1 MLKGKTFKCK
11 AYAKINLFLNV
22 FNKTKDNLHNLKSLV
37 CFIDLYD
44 EIIISENNKFL
55 IKIKGPFK
63 NFVKKRENIIEKTF
77 IIFSKFSG
85 LKTNYKILLNK
96 KIPVAAGLGGGSAD
110 AAAILQGLNLL
121 NKKKIKKKDLF
132 KLAME
137 IGSDVPACLY
147 NKNVF
152 FSGYGQILSKAPK
165 IPPVSVL
172 LINPCKELSTKKVFN
187 IYKKNKLIKKSNFI
201 YKNFF
206 LWILEQNNDLQ
217 KYAEKF
223 VPEIKEMMKFLS
235 SSKNCFFSKMTGS
248 GPTVF
253 GLFRKKIDAG
263 KVNLLLKKKHPKWWS
278 GVYSIK
284 T

>member
-44 EIIISENNKFL
+44 EIIISESNKFL

-217 KYAEKF
+217 KFAEKF
-223 VPEIKEMMKFLS
+223 VPEIKEMIKFLS

-253 GLFRKKIDAG
+253 GLFRKKIDAQ

>member
-44 EIIISENNKFL
+44 EIIISESNKFL

-110 AAAILQGLNLL
+110 AAVILQGLNLL

-187 IYKKNKLIKKSNFI
+187 IYKKKKLMKKSNFI

-223 VPEIKEMMKFLS
+223 VPEIKEMIKFLS

>member
-44 EIIISENNKFL
+44 EIIISESNKFL

-63 NFVKKRENIIEKTF
+63 SFVKKRGNIIEKTF

-110 AAAILQGLNLL
+110 AAVILQGLNLL

-187 IYKKNKLIKKSNFI
+187 IYKKKKLMKKSNFI

-223 VPEIKEMMKFLS
+223 VPEIKEMIKFLS

-253 GLFRKKIDAG
+253 GLFRKKIDAQ

>member
-44 EIIISENNKFL
+44 EIIISESNKFL

-63 NFVKKRENIIEKTF
+63 SFVKKRENIIEKTF

-110 AAAILQGLNLL
+110 AAVILQGLNLL

-223 VPEIKEMMKFLS
+223 VPEIKEMIKFLS

-263 KVNLLLKKKHPKWWS
+263 KANLLLKKKHPKWWS

>member
-1 MLKGKTFKCK
+1 MLKGKTFKCR

-22 FNKTKDNLHNLKSLV
+22 FNRTKNNLHNLKSLV

-44 EIIISENNKFL
+44 EIIISESKKFL

-63 NFVKKRENIIEKTF
+63 SFVKKRENIIEKTF

-187 IYKKNKLIKKSNFI
+187 IYKKKKLMKKSNFI

-223 VPEIKEMMKFLS
+223 VPEIKEMIKFLS

-253 GLFRKKIDAG
+253 GLFRKKIDAQ

>member
-1 MLKGKTFKCK
+1 MLNGKTFTCK

-44 EIIISENNKFL
+44 EIIISESNKFS
-55 IKIKGPFK
+55 IIIKGPFK

-77 IIFSKFSG
+77 IIFSQFSG

-96 KIPVAAGLGGGSAD
+96 KIPVAAGLGGGSSD
-110 AAAILQGLNLL
+110 AAAVLQGLNFL

-132 KLAME
+132 KLAMK

-172 LINPCKELSTKKVFN
+172 LINPYKELSTKKVFD
-187 IYKKNKLIKKSNFI
+187 IYKKKKLIKKSNFV

-206 LWILEQNNDLQ
+206 SWILEQNNDLQ

-223 VPEIKEMMKFLS
+223 IPEIKKMIKFLS
-235 SSKNCFFSKMTGS
+235 SSKNCFFSRMTGS

-253 GLFRKKIDAG
+253 GLFKKEIDA
-263 KVNLLLKKKHPKWWS
+263 KKANLLLKKKHPKWWS

>member
-1 MLKGKTFKCK
+1 M
-11 AYAKINLFLNV
+11 FLNV

-44 EIIISENNKFL
+44 EIIISESNKFL

-63 NFVKKRENIIEKTF
+63 SFVKKRENIIEKTF

-110 AAAILQGLNLL
+110 AAVILQGLNLL

-165 IPPVSVL
+165 IPQFSIL
-172 LINPCKELSTKKVFN
+172 LINPRKELSTKKVFN
-187 IYKKNKLIKKSNFI
+187 IYKKKKLMKKSNFI

-223 VPEIKEMMKFLS
+223 VPEIKEMIKFLS

-248 GPTVF
+248 GPTGF
-253 GLFRKKIDAG
+253 GLFRKKIDAQ

-278 GVYSIK
+278 GVYLIK

>member
-44 EIIISENNKFL
+44 EIIISESNKFL

-63 NFVKKRENIIEKTF
+63 SFVKKRENIIEKTF

-217 KYAEKF
+217 KFAEKF
-223 VPEIKEMMKFLS
+223 VPEIKEMIKFLS

-253 GLFRKKIDAG
+253 GLFRKKIDA
-263 KVNLLLKKKHPKWWS
+263 KKLNLLLKKKHPKWWS

>member
-44 EIIISENNKFL
+44 EIIISESNKFL

-63 NFVKKRENIIEKTF
+63 SFVKKRGNIIEKTF

-187 IYKKNKLIKKSNFI
+187 IYKKDKLIKKSNFI

-217 KYAEKF
+217 KFAEKF
-223 VPEIKEMMKFLS
+223 VPEIKEMIKFLS

-253 GLFRKKIDAG
+253 GLFRKKIDAQ

>member
-1 MLKGKTFKCK
+1 MLKGKTFKCR

-22 FNKTKDNLHNLKSLV
+22 FNKTKNNLHNLKSLV

-44 EIIISENNKFL
+44 EIIISESNKFL

-63 NFVKKRENIIEKTF
+63 SFVKKRGNIIEKTF

-121 NKKKIKKKDLF
+121 NKKRIKKKDLF

-172 LINPCKELSTKKVFN
+172 LINPSKELSTKKVFN
-187 IYKKNKLIKKSNFI
+187 IYRGKKIIKKSNYT
-201 YKNFF
+201 YKKFF
-206 LWILEQNNDLQ
+206 SWILEQNNDLQ
-217 KYAEKF
+217 QYAEKF
-223 VPEIKEMMKFLS
+223 VPEIKEMIKFLS

-253 GLFRKKIDAG
+253 GLFRKKIDAE
-263 KVNLLLKKKHPKWWS
+263 KANLLLKKKHPKWWS

>member
-44 EIIISENNKFL
+44 EIIISESNKFL

-63 NFVKKRENIIEKTF
+63 SFVKKRENIIEKTF

-223 VPEIKEMMKFLS
+223 VPEIKEMIKFLS

>member
-44 EIIISENNKFL
+44 EIIISESNKFL

-63 NFVKKRENIIEKTF
+63 SFVKKRENIIEKTF

-172 LINPCKELSTKKVFN
+172 LINPSKELSTKKVFN
-187 IYKKNKLIKKSNFI
+187 IYKKKKLMKKSNFI

-223 VPEIKEMMKFLS
+223 VPEIKEMIKFLS

-253 GLFRKKIDAG
+253 GLFRKKIDAQ

>member
-187 IYKKNKLIKKSNFI
+187 IYKKKKLMKKSNFI

-217 KYAEKF
+217 KFAEKF
-223 VPEIKEMMKFLS
+223 VPEIKEMIKFLS

-263 KVNLLLKKKHPKWWS
+263 KANLLLKKKHPKWWS